1 MNRYRIAQLVALCA
15 LVTGAPAAYGQRTC
29 VGSPDV
35 NQVCVDPGSGL
46 TPFANALGVSDPQ
59 QLTNDILNQVNN
71 IFQVADVGAF
81 LKDFQNTQAFS
92 SKGLGVDYAS
102 ETTLAEVGATIS
114 FATSVD
120 KSYNKPSGSYSD
132 PMPLSSGGLNF
143 SLMGGL
149 GLGLI
154 GLDPVMIFGNWFKG
168 NASFGQLDGS
178 YDNWGV
184 HGQVRLLG
192 PSRKMSAAK
201 FLIRWGGIAITSGA
215 DYSRMTLNARKDL
228 QSTFALPAYSG
239 VSQGTVSIQNQGTL
253 TFSLQQTTWTVPLEF
268 TTSLRLL
275 SLLTIYGGFGLDFQL
290 GGGSDLDINMTSGN
304 LTGKVSS
311 AAGTT
316 PVGDLGTAT
325 ITVKQHANPSAARF
339 REIIGLQVGVFD
351 IVRVFVQVNNTPSSP
366 SLTSIAAGLRLGI

>member
-1 MNRYRIAQLVALCA
+1 MNRYRIAQLVVLCA
-15 LVTGAPAAYGQRTC
+15 FVIGGPSAYAQPTC

-35 NQVCVDPGSGL
+35 NQVCITPGSGL
-46 TPFANALGVSDPQ
+46 TPFAGALGVSDPQ
-59 QLTNDILNQVNN
+59 QITNDILNQVSN

-184 HGQVRLLG
+184 HGQLRLLG
-192 PSRKMSAAK
+192 PSRKMSATK

-228 QSTFALPAYSG
+228 QSNFTLPAYTAG
-239 VSQGTVSIQNQGTL
+239 GPQGSVSIQNQGTL
-253 TFSLQQTTWTVPLEF
+253 TFSLQQTTWTVPLEV

-290 GGGSDLDINMTSGN
+290 GGGSDLDINMSSGN
-304 LTGKVSS
+304 LTGKVGSTS
-311 AAGTT
+311 
-316 PVGDLGTAT
+316 VGDLGTAT
-325 ITVKQHANPSAARF
+325 ISVKQHASPSAARF
-339 REIIGLQVGVFD
+339 REIVGVQVGVFD
-351 IVRVFVQVNNTPSSP
+351 VVRIFVQVNNTPSSP
-366 SLTSIAAGLRLGI
+366 SLTSVAAGLRLGI